1 MSEERSIWQILNTI
15 LSEFALD
22 LIVVSNA
29 SFENF
34 NDSKNISFDVT
45 DET

>member
-1 MSEERSIWQILNTI
+1 MSEERSIWQAWSTI

-22 LIVVSNA
+22 LIVVSND

-34 NDSKNISFDVT
+34 KYFKNISFDVT